1 MTVGFVI
8 AAAQSSSAKGDLDEN
23 VRRHCDLAVQAS
35 EHKADFI
42 VFPELSLTGYEPSL
56 AEDRAITSESDL
68 LSPLRGLADELQVT
82 IVAGCPIRSALSKPY
97 IGAFILS
104 PKQEVSVYRKRFLH
118 PGEEEHFVASD
129 DTVVCRCKERQVS
142 IAICADINNPLH
154 AESASDGN
162 ASIYAAGVA
171 MTPRGIGEAET
182 NMSSYAKKY
191 QMATIMA
198 NYASEAGGFKMAG
211 RSGMWGENGELV
223 VQAPDNGEFLVLAE
237 QSNNDWSGK
246 IVPT

>member
-1 MTVGFVI
+1 MTAGFVI

-23 VRRHCDLAVQAS
+23 VRRHCELAVRAS
-35 EHKADFI
+35 KHDADFI
-42 VFPELSLTGYEPSL
+42 VFPELSLSGYEPSL
-56 AEDRAITSESDL
+56 AEDRAITSENDL
-68 LSPLRGLADELQVT
+68 LSPLRDLADDLQMT

-104 PKQEVSVYRKRFLH
+104 PNQVCAYRKRFLH
-118 PGEEEHFVASD
+118 PGEEEHFVASN
-129 DTVVCRCKERQVS
+129 DTVVCICKERQVA

-154 AESASDGN
+154 AESASDRN
-162 ASIYAAGVA
+162 ATIYAAGVA
-171 MTPRGIGEAET
+171 MTPGGISEAET
-182 NMSSYAKKY
+182 NMSSYAKKH

-198 NYASEAGGFKMAG
+198 NYASETGGFKMAG

-237 QSNNDWSGK
+237 QSNNDWYGK
-246 IVPT
+246 IVPA